1 MLLTHNSKQF
11 IWGFNMSLFD
21 KVIALYPELS
31 DDYDFRA
38 KGIVLVSEND
48 KESIDSWT
56 YSKPLDKSLESYKR

>member
-1 MLLTHNSKQF
+1 
-11 IWGFNMSLFD
+11 MSLFD